1 MAFAFERISE
11 SVLSSSLRYRTGEFL
26 IDLNTREIKR
36 GECVV
41 DVEAKVF
48 DLIALLLQHRDR
60 ALSKRELNSALWSD
74 RPVTDAA
81 LSQQLRKARRA
92 MGDDG
97 DLQAVIRTV
106 HGHGL
111 RWVAAVDVETAP
123 ADLQQPI
130 ATTRAPMLP
139 VPAGSQRNKPVAAA
153 IALVCL
159 LVVGAI
165 LVVHAVRP
173 PTGASM
179 QRRLTVL
186 PMLDKTQDNSLAW
199 TRVGLMGLMT
209 GLFEQQGGIE
219 IVPAQVVQSV
229 VPANATFD
237 EASLQALRQSLG
249 ASHVV
254 VTSLV
259 KLGPVY
265 ELDLHLVVAGNAQ
278 RFETLH
284 GSEPAALAA
293 DAVSRVRRWIDL
305 APAPATSIG
314 ASSPF
319 VAEAYARGL
328 DAQLHGD
335 AAAAKKYFSI
345 CLDQDP
351 AMALARLGLAVA
363 QSQSGEGSESLD
375 NATKVA
381 AAAREHGDMELLIPS
396 LRLLASL
403 AFFRGDLAAAS
414 AHVDEAIAHVSA
426 QEHPLA
432 LVDLLVARG
441 SIDDERGDAQGSR
454 KDFEQAVQLARTS
467 QYLHG
472 EASAL
477 VNLASVENGAGNL
490 AAASADLRAGLDAA
504 SRSGD
509 SQLENATLG
518 DLGGVEANR
527 GQLLS
532 ALSLFKRALA
542 LARTRG
548 DTNLKVLIASR
559 LVWTLAPFGRDADA
573 QRLAGQILATA
584 NSHANPYWQAEA
596 HFALAGLTM
605 HGKNWKVALA
615 ELQQAQAG
623 YVSAGMTRDL
633 PEIVSLWIEAA
644 TQAGDVTQV
653 RAAERMFRERSQMQP
668 EAAQWKSWSPLLA
681 AQLRAAAGDVAGATA
696 DLAHAL
702 DDARGAVGPVEQ
714 ASLFELGRWQ
724 LALGR
729 PADLIERPEWKPWL
743 EQHPEAIELHIAA
756 LRAAGRDAEAQTQQA
771 RLDTLKHAQ
780 ELAMDA
786 DSTAEF

>member
-1 MAFAFERISE
+1 M
-11 SVLSSSLRYRTGEFL
+11 SSSQRYRTGEFL

-92 MGDDG
+92 LADDG
-97 DLQAVIRTV
+97 EVQAVIRTV

-111 RWVAAVDVETAP
+111 RWVAPVDIETAA

-130 ATTRAPMLP
+130 AATPAPMLP
-139 VPAGSQRNKPVAAA
+139 VPAGSQRRRPVAAA

-159 LVVGAI
+159 LIVGAI
-165 LVVHAVRP
+165 LIVHAVRP
-173 PTGASM
+173 PSGTPF

-186 PMLDKTQDNSLAW
+186 PMLDKTQDSSLAW

-237 EASLQALRQSLG
+237 DASLQALRQSLG

-254 VTSLV
+254 VTSLA

-278 RFETLH
+278 RSETLH

-363 QSQSGEGSESLD
+363 QSQSGESSASLD
-375 NATKVA
+375 NATTVA

-432 LVDLLVARG
+432 MVDLLVIRG

-454 KDFEQAVQLARTS
+454 KHFEQAVQLARTS

-532 ALSLFKRALA
+532 ALSLFKRAVA

-559 LVWTLAPFGRDADA
+559 LVWTLAPFGHDADA
-573 QRLAGQILATA
+573 QRLAGQMLATA
-584 NSHANPYWQAEA
+584 NSQANPYWQAEA
-596 HFALAGLTM
+596 HFALAGLAM
-605 HGKNWKVALA
+605 HGRNWKIALA

-623 YVSAGMTRDL
+623 YASAGMTRDL

-644 TQAGDVTQV
+644 TQAGDVSEV
-653 RAAERMFRERSQMQP
+653 RAAERMFRERSQVQP

-696 DLAHAL
+696 DLARAL

-743 EQHPEAIELHIAA
+743 EQHPEAIELHVAA

-771 RLDTLKHAQ
+771 RLDTLKQAP
-780 ELAMDA
+780 ESAIDA